1 MRLTSFGGSFILLF
15 MPEWSLYESL
25 LWLLG
30 TVFMPYVSWKLFMKI
45 APQGCWGN
53 PGVQYY
59 QKNWVAV
66 CGLLSKTLT
75 LFQSKIC
82 NFPQSIYD
90 LTKILRPYLRPKWP
104 KLMPISDQNS
114 SKHHT
119 IWGCTYLYSPYKG
132 APRQVGELRGSL
144 VATSGMIFVKYVVI
158 LKVHLWS

>member
-1 MRLTSFGGSFILLF
+1 
-15 MPEWSLYESL
+15 
-25 LWLLG
+25 
-30 TVFMPYVSWKLFMKI
+30 MKI

-53 PGVQYY
+53 PGVQCY

-82 NFPQSIYD
+82 NFPESIYD
-90 LTKILRPYLRPKWP
+90 LTKILRPYLRQKWP

-132 APRQVGELRGSL
+132 APFQVGELRGSL
-144 VATSGMIFVKYVVI
+144 VAPSGMIFVKYVVI
-158 LKVHLWS
+158 